1 MIKAYKLFWQ
11 NYFKLEGRSR
21 RRDFWWPFFINA
33 IIEVIVLNGTKFLEN
48 SMVHGHI
55 I

>member
-21 RRDFWWPFFINA
+21 RRDFWWPFS
-33 IIEVIVLNGTKFLEN
+33 
-48 SMVHGHI
+48 SMLLLKL
-55 I
+55 